1 MIPVYLQDDVKERLE
16 SLFNGQLF
24 ESPDSVKVPLKVY
37 KQHLPI
43 IDSNDE
49 DEEEDELSLYPYILI
64 KLQEGTQESWT
75 SPLVTPVD
83 LVIGVF
89 NENKERKGYQDV
101 VSILQKIQADFLS
114 KPHMDNQFSLVSPP
128 NWMLHD
134 EDLHPFYFGG
144 VELRFEQGININR
157 KDVNHLL

>member
-1 MIPVYLQDDVKERLE
+1 MIPVYLQKDLKERLE

-24 ESPDSVKVPLKVY
+24 ESPDNLRVPLKVY
-37 KQHLPI
+37 QQHLPI
-43 IDSNDE
+43 IDS
-49 DEEEDELSLYPYILI
+49 EEEETDELSLYPYILV

-89 NENKERKGYQDV
+89 NEDKERIGYQDV
-101 VSILQKIQADFLS
+101 VGILQKIQADFLS

-128 NWMLHD
+128 NWMIHD

-144 VELRFEQGININR
+144 LELRFAQAININR
-157 KDVNHLL
+157 EDVNKLL